1 MVVTLSILPI
11 FFIIVVGLFFKKIDF
26 PNSVFWNGA
35 EKMTYYIF
43 FPALL
48 IYKMSSAE
56 IGEINLPSLALSL
69 MSILLLMTVFMIVA
83 HKIYQRCTKRKVQ
96 QKSREKVAL
105 EITIGDSVES
115 KVSPTAFTSV
125 FQGGIRFNTY
135 IGLAIVS
142 TLYGSEGL
150 VVAVVI
156 AAIMI
161 PLINVLCVTVLE
173 VYHSAD
179 NVVDS
184 RYRRLGTAIVTN
196 PLIVACV
203 LGITINVLAIP
214 IPFVVNQVLYLFSQV
229 ALPLGLLTVGA
240 ALNLRGFGSAVMPV
254 TMACLS
260 KFVLLPV
267 VAMGCAYAFGLSE
280 LEQGVLL
287 VLSLLPT
294 ATASYV
300 LAKQLGGDAQLMA
313 TIITL
318 QTLLSALWIPL
329 ALSVFGVSDLV

>member
-1 MVVTLSILPI
+1 MVITLSILPI
-11 FFIIVVGLFFKKIDF
+11 FFIIVVGLFFRKIAF
-26 PNSVFWNGA
+26 PNTDFWNGA

-48 IYKMSSAE
+48 VYKMSSAE
-56 IGEINLPSLALSL
+56 IDGINVPSLALTLISTLLFMVVL
-69 MSILLLMTVFMIVA
+69 MITGQ
-83 HKIYQRCTKRKVQ
+83 KIYQSYLQ
-96 QKSREKVAL
+96 QRNQSAIQQEKKSTVMLATN
-105 EITIGDSVES
+105 TIDDGSAS
-115 KVSPTAFTSV
+115 AFTSV

-135 IGLAIVS
+135 IGLAIVAA
-142 TLYGSEGL
+142 LYGPEGL
-150 VVAVVI
+150 VIAVVM

-161 PLINVLCVTVLE
+161 PLVNVLCVTALE
-173 VYHSAD
+173 MYSST
-179 NVVDS
+179 NTYKPF
-184 RYRRLGTAIVTN
+184 RYRRLAIAIITN

-203 LGITINVLAIP
+203 LGVSINVLAIP
-214 IPFVVNQVLYLFSQV
+214 IPEVVNQVLYLFSQV

-254 TMACLS
+254 TIACVS
-260 KFVLLPV
+260 KFILLPV
-267 VAMGCAYAFGLSE
+267 VAISFAYIFELSE

-287 VLSLLPT
+287 ILSLLPT

-300 LAKQLGGDAQLMA
+300 LAKQLGGDSQLMA

-329 ALSVFGVSDLV
+329 ILGVFGVNVPP

>member
-1 MVVTLSILPI
+1 
-11 FFIIVVGLFFKKIDF
+11 
-26 PNSVFWNGA
+26 
-35 EKMTYYIF
+35 
-43 FPALL
+43 
-48 IYKMSSAE
+48 
-56 IGEINLPSLALSL
+56 
-69 MSILLLMTVFMIVA
+69 
-83 HKIYQRCTKRKVQ
+83 
-96 QKSREKVAL
+96 
-105 EITIGDSVES
+105 
-115 KVSPTAFTSV
+115 
-125 FQGGIRFNTY
+125 
-135 IGLAIVS
+135 
-142 TLYGSEGL
+142 
-150 VVAVVI
+150 
-156 AAIMI
+156 MI